1 MTFARVPPQFL
12 GSASAA
18 SANTKLKL
26 AGIGIGGRGTRD
38 IERFSTEN
46 ADTVIIA
53 ASDHIHSPAAIRAM
67 RLAEQVYCDKPMDQ
81 GTSRKR

>member
-1 MTFARVPPQFL
+1 MTFALAPPQFL

-18 SANTKLKL
+18 SANIKLNF
-26 AGIGIGGRGTRD
+26 AGIRVGGRLARD
-38 IERFSTEN
+38 IERPSSEN

-53 ASDHIHSPAAIRAM
+53 ASDHIHSPAAIRVM
-67 RLAEQVYCDKPMDQ
+67 RLAEQVYCDKPMDE